1 MKILVTGIAGDIGYG
16 IGRIL
21 KESGI
26 TEHLVGCDIHNEH
39 PGELVFNSCDVIEKA
54 DSEQYIE
61 SLISVAK
68 RHYVDLIIPTSE
80 PELRFLLREKMLD
93 NVEGIPLLMAN
104 EKALL
109 VGFDKLN
116 TARFLESAG
125 LLHPWTKIV
134 SEGQPDSMPCIIK
147 SRVGAGGK
155 DVSLVQ
161 SELVELYSRT
171 RPNDI
176 WQEYLQPD
184 DQEFTC
190 GVYRSSDK
198 KIRTIIF
205 KRKLNAG
212 ITVYGEVVENGQIEK
227 LLAGVAKELNL
238 IGSINVQ
245 LRLTERGPIIFEI
258 NPRFSSTV
266 VFRHLIGFEDLIWSI
281 NNKFGQPIANYMEP
295 KVGKKFYRG
304 TSEIF
309 LES

>member
-1 MKILVTGIAGDIGYG
+1 
-16 IGRIL
+16 
-21 KESGI
+21 
-26 TEHLVGCDIHNEH
+26 
-39 PGELVFNSCDVIEKA
+39 
-54 DSEQYIE
+54 
-61 SLISVAK
+61 
-68 RHYVDLIIPTSE
+68 LIIPTSE
-80 PELRFLLREKMLD
+80 PELRFLLKEKMLD
-93 NVEGIPLLMAN
+93 NVDGIPLLMAN

-125 LLHPWTKIV
+125 LLYPWTKIV
-134 SEGQPDSMPCIIK
+134 CRGQPDSLPCIIK

-161 SELVELYSRT
+161 SDMVQLYSCT

-190 GVYRSSDK
+190 GVYRSSDE
-198 KIRTIIF
+198 KIRSIIF

-212 ITVYGEVVENGQIEK
+212 ITVYGEVVENDQIEK

-245 LRLTERGPIIFEI
+245 LRFTERGPIIFEI

-266 VFRHLIGFEDLIWSI
+266 VFRHLVGFKDLIW
-281 NNKFGQPIANYMEP
+281 
-295 KVGKKFYRG
+295 
-304 TSEIF
+304 
-309 LES
+309 